1 MKNTIFSATLIISE
15 IIIYY
20 LLGALLEIPQRVCIQ
35 TMLVYLILMT
45 GGKHYIRKT
54 VLIWDEIKKNF
65 RVVLLHMSITAVYI
79 VNIFDGTELIK
90 ILILSA
96 SMFFVATTVNRMI
109 RILFRNYFGYKTI
122 VIGDGW
128 ATNRYIDIADNNR
141 FSLVEVKGIV
151 SLKQSEELIADEH
164 AHVDGVQSIRRYGFD
179 RLEDAIFKSNADQ
192 IVILTK
198 SGEGEQF
205 EKVMRIAN
213 KKNIRVQSLVRSGG
227 MITFASIIQDFD
239 GLLLCT
245 NSSNP
250 MGIGAGIIKRLID
263 IAAGITGC
271 VLSAVLYFKI
281 RKSYKTDGDMG
292 PAIFTQQRIGKNGKP
307 IKIYKFR
314 TMVENAE
321 QVLEELMERDP
332 VIKEEYRLNKKL
344 ENDPR
349 VTKMGDKLRKTSL
362 DEFPQFWN
370 VLKGEMSLV
379 GPRPY
384 LYREK
389 EDMGEYYDAI
399 IECKPGVTGM
409 WQANGRSDVSFE
421 ERCRFDEYYYKNWSL
436 TMEFIIVYKTI
447 KGVIYGKGAM

>member
-1 MKNTIFSATLIISE
+1 MKNIIFSGLLIISE
-15 IIIYY
+15 IIIYCTLGF
-20 LLGALLEIPQRVCIQ
+20 LLGIPERICVQ

-45 GGKHYIRKT
+45 GGKHYMRKT

-79 VNIFDGTELIK
+79 VNILEGIELAK
-90 ILILSA
+90 VILLSA
-96 SMFFVATTVNRMI
+96 SMFIFATTMNRLI
-109 RILFRNYFGYKTI
+109 RILLRKYFGYKTL

-128 ATNRYIDIADNNR
+128 AADRYIDIAKNNR
-141 FSLVEVKGIV
+141 FSLVDVKGVI
-151 SLKQSEELIADEH
+151 SLKTSENLLPEEH
-164 AHVDGVQSIRRYGFD
+164 TYGEDVQRVRRYGFD
-179 RLEDAIFKSNADQ
+179 RLEDAIFKTNADQ

-198 SGEGEQF
+198 SEACVQF
-205 EKVMRIAN
+205 EEVMRIAN
-213 KKNIRVQSLVRSGG
+213 RKNIRVQSLVRSGG
-227 MITFASIIQDFD
+227 MITFASVIQDFD

-250 MGIGAGIIKRLID
+250 MGIGSGVIKRLID
-263 IAAGITGC
+263 IAAGVTGC
-271 VLSAVLYFKI
+271 TLSLLLYFKI
-281 RKSYKTDGDMG
+281 RKSYRVDGDKG
-292 PAIFTQQRIGKNGKP
+292 PIIFTQQRIGKNGKP

-314 TMVENAE
+314 TMIEDAE
-321 QVLEELMERDP
+321 QVLEELMESDP
-332 VIKEEYRLNKKL
+332 AIKEEYLTNKKL

-349 VTKMGDKLRKTSL
+349 VTVLGDKLRRTSL
-362 DEFPQFWN
+362 DEFPQFLN

-399 IECKPGVTGM
+399 IGCKPGITGM

-421 ERCRFDEYYYKNWSL
+421 ERCRFDEYYYKNWNL

-447 KGVIYGKGAM
+447 KGVFYGKGAI